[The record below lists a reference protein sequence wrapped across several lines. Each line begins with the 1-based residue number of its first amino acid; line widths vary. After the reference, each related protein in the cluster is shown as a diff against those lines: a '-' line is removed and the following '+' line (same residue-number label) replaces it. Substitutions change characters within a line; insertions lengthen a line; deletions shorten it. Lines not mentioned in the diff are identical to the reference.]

1 MKQKYLIIGAGF
13 SGAVLANQ
21 LSQNVDC
28 TIEIWDER
36 DHVGGNCHTQRDA
49 ETGVMVHQ
57 YGPHIFNTDKKEIW
71 DFVNSFTEFKPFV
84 NRVKANYKDK
94 IYSLPINLHTINQFF
109 DKSFS
114 PEEAKEFITSQADK
128 TIDEPGSFEEQ
139 ALKFIGKDLYKA
151 FFYGYT
157 KKQWGCEPS
166 ALPASI
172 LKRLPVRFNYDDN
185 YYNNIYQGIPV
196 NGYTELIDKLI
207 ANGNISVTLDKK
219 FNFSADLVAAY
230 DHIFYTGPIDAL
242 FNFKFGRL
250 GYRTVTFEKHVATGD
265 YQGNAVINYCD
276 ENIPHTRVHEH
287 KHFAPWEQHDKTVYF
302 KEFSKET
309 AAEDIPYYPKRL
321 ETDKLLLLQYRQQA
335 EQLQKI
341 SFLGRL
347 ATYRYM
353 DMHHVIGEAL
363 DFAALFTK
371 ALKSNQKLP
380 VFPNTESL

>member
-21 LSQNVDC
+21 LSQNIDC

-49 ETGVMVHQ
+49 ETGVMIHQ

-71 DFVNSFTEFKPFV
+71 DFVNSFTEFKPFI

-109 DKSFS
+109 DKSFG
-114 PEEAKEFITSQADK
+114 PEEAKEFITSQADR

-196 NGYTELIDKLI
+196 NGYTELVNKLI
-207 ANGNISVTLDKK
+207 ANENISVTLNKK
-219 FNFSADLVAAY
+219 FHFTVDLLAAY
-230 DHIFYTGPIDAL
+230 DHVFYTGPIDAL
-242 FNFKFGRL
+242 FNFQFGRL

-321 ETDKLLLLQYRQQA
+321 ETDKLLLLQYRQEA

-380 VFPNTESL
+380 VFPNTETL